1 VACPDCGVRIRDPV
15 AARLG
20 FCDRCKDFTGMCGAG
35 RRIVSPDMMTLTS
48 WHTPCTLPG
57 TVSWEFGLNGAPL
70 RTVLCVEHDF
80 QVRSGAAPWVG
91 EAVPLQDAREG
102 R

>member
-1 VACPDCGVRIRDPV
+1 
-15 AARLG
+15 
-20 FCDRCKDFTGMCGAG
+20 MCGAG

-57 TVSWEFGLNGAPL
+57 TLSWEFSLHGELL

-80 QVRSGAAPWVG
+80 QVRTGAAPWVG
-91 EAVPLQDAREG
+91 EALPLENAPGG